1 MAKGSIGSVLAN
13 SVFYTFG
20 NMLLKVFSFFLI
32 PLYTAYLQ
40 PDQYGIL
47 NLASGFTAVVSCII
61 TMGFQYAVIRF
72 YADLKNDLSKVAR
85 MFGTIICSIGGGGIV
100 FLCGLFLFR
109 NYWCSC
115 IFKGI
120 DFYPVIFLAILISFV
135 TSLYSVYQ
143 DALKGMQQAR
153 KSVLLTYVFFFMIL
167 VGNIL
172 TVVVLN
178 MGAVGILYAILFV
191 NVIMVGIMF
200 VDLIKHELFVFCIDR
215 KILKDLLKYSLPIVP
230 HSVSYNISSFVT
242 RIIINSKMSVSTL
255 GIFSLAS
262 QFGGVADIALSSVQS
277 AFQPWMFNRLNDFY
291 HDTNDAGVALTDI
304 ARMSYLLMWVYG
316 LIYII
321 IGSFAQ
327 EAVLLM
333 ASESYLSSW
342 LYVPIMVFSIALKSP
357 LYFYNNFLYYNKSKT
372 KFIFI
377 TTVIGSVIN
386 IFITFWLVPIYG
398 ILGSIVADIIAIFVR
413 LFIVIP
419 VVYSDSKSVY
429 SFVKFIVLSI
439 VPMIFMAVAIIPSY
453 SNVESFSWSN
463 ILYKILVIFVY
474 IGCVS
479 LVYKEQM
486 KRYMIAFFSHK

>member
-178 MGAVGILYAILFV
+178 MGAVGILYATLFV

-215 KILKDLLKYSLPIVP
+215 KILKDLLKYSSIEYTKKIEVTYSFLFIALAGTPTTIELSATDLFIKLHAPTTTFSPITTP
-230 HSVSYNISSFVT
+230 SSLRAIIEEF
-242 RIIINSKMSVSTL
+242 IPMYAPSFIIN
-255 GIFSLAS
+255 
-262 QFGGVADIALSSVQS
+262 
-277 AFQPWMFNRLNDFY
+277 
-291 HDTNDAGVALTDI
+291 
-304 ARMSYLLMWVYG
+304 LLCPC
-316 LIYII
+316 
-321 IGSFAQ
+321 FR
-327 EAVLLM
+327 
-333 ASESYLSSW
+333 
-342 LYVPIMVFSIALKSP
+342 P
-357 LYFYNNFLYYNKSKT
+357 
-372 KFIFI
+372 
-377 TTVIGSVIN
+377 
-386 IFITFWLVPIYG
+386 
-398 ILGSIVADIIAIFVR
+398 
-413 LFIVIP
+413 
-419 VVYSDSKSVY
+419 
-429 SFVKFIVLSI
+429 
-439 VPMIFMAVAIIPSY
+439 
-453 SNVESFSWSN
+453 
-463 ILYKILVIFVY
+463 
-474 IGCVS
+474 
-479 LVYKEQM
+479 
-486 KRYMIAFFSHK
+486 